1 MKNQKFLKIAGV
13 LLLSALLLFSATAV
27 TANTNTNINIKSSA
41 ENSKDIVWIQST
53 ESSASSRDTT
63 WVHYD
68 DGTSENGLGLTAG
81 GTIDESIK
89 LTPTELAGLNGY
101 ITSIKVMHGCPL
113 YPGCPETPYTAWI
126 FTNANHPTG
135 DPLAEATLVGT
146 GTCPAIDDF
155 YYINLT
161 TPYAVA
167 ETDTVWVGVSW
178 THTAGSYPMGFDT
191 GSCIAGKSDWLWDAI
206 DGWLELGGIG
216 YPGNW
221 NLWVGIGSG
230 GADTTPPVTISTL
243 TGTMNGTVYIS
254 DVTVTLT
261 ATDDSSGVN
270 YTRYKVDDGAW
281 ATYTAPFV
289 VSANG
294 AHTVLF
300 YSVDFAGNQEAEKTS
315 EFTIQK
321 PVAIVITIKGGFGVS
336 AVIKNTG
343 TTDLTNVAWTI
354 SLNGGFILL
363 GKTKSGEIP
372 SIAAGAEVTV
382 KDIVFGIGRPIITV
396 SAGTAEVTATGTV
409 LLFFVIGVK

>member
-1 MKNQKFLKIAGV
+1 MT
-13 LLLSALLLFSATAV
+13 LLV
-27 TANTNTNINIKSSA
+27 
-41 ENSKDIVWIQST
+41 
-53 ESSASSRDTT
+53 
-63 WVHYD
+63 
-68 DGTSENGLGLTAG
+68 AG
-81 GTIDESIK
+81 GDPNP
-89 LTPTELAGLNGY
+89 LPHDLNFQLFG
-101 ITSIKVMHGCPL
+101 G
-113 YPGCPETPYTAWI
+113 
-126 FTNANHPTG
+126 
-135 DPLAEATLVGT
+135 
-146 GTCPAIDDF
+146 
-155 YYINLT
+155 
-161 TPYAVA
+161 
-167 ETDTVWVGVSW
+167 GVS
-178 THTAGSYPMGFDT
+178 
-191 GSCIAGKSDWLWDAI
+191 
-206 DGWLELGGIG
+206 
-216 YPGNW
+216 
-221 NLWVGIGSG
+221 
-230 GADTTPPVTISTL
+230 DTTPPVTISTL